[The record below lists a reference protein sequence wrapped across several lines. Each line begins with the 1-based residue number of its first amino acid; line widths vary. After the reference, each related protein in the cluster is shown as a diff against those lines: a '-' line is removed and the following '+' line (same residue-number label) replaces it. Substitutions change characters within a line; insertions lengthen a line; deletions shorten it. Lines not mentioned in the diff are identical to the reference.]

1 LCHRCFKFIEEDA
14 DKRDMELRSIRFS
27 LTNPIQ
33 SRRSFQNPNFT
44 MQSSNMS
51 SGGCRFRLRFR
62 SAFDPYS
69 AASEAF
75 SENHLALRIL
85 TL

>member
-1 LCHRCFKFIEEDA
+1 
-14 DKRDMELRSIRFS
+14 MELRSIQFS

-44 MQSSNMS
+44 MQFLQSSNMS